1 MGSQI
6 GKMFFWWEV
15 DVIDNA
21 LVLSGGG
28 SKGAFT
34 AGMVQVLIDE
44 ASLQFDLAVGT
55 STGSLIGGPA
65 LLGDT
70 DYLANVYTTISND
83 DIFDNTLLGRLF
95 GTPIDASLEP
105 LHQFLVSY
113 YLRDGHLDKL
123 LYRGKT
129 LVVSMVNVR
138 TGKVH
143 FVSSGDVRFNGKPGL
158 RPATFVRA
166 ILASCSEPVF
176 TEPVRV
182 YEEEEDSEFRKDLF
196 YDGGVKEFLPLE
208 EAIRREARRVYAIS
222 THRLQAAETGWGD
235 DTTPD
240 RVGKLKA
247 LIWTVSSMLDEVAR
261 GDRYRAD
268 ILFRMNRVRQLVEK
282 LRATGRISDSDG
294 AVLRERI
301 DQITG
306 LGHKLE
312 GLHLVYPEVEMETS
326 LEFNSRIMMGYF
338 REGKR
343 IARGF
348 LDSGSPEFPDSGLGP
363 WSHVV
368 HEKKSKMM
376 FRI

>member
-1 MGSQI
+1 MI
-6 GKMFFWWEV
+6 N
-15 DVIDNA
+15 NA

-34 AGMVQVLIDE
+34 AGVVQVLIDE

-55 STGSLIGGPA
+55 STGSLVGGPA

-70 DYLANVYTTISND
+70 DYLANMYTTMSND
-83 DIFDNTLLGRLF
+83 DIFDNTLLGKLF

-105 LHQFLVSY
+105 LHQLLVGY
-113 YLRDGHLDKL
+113 YLRDGHLDEL
-123 LYRGKT
+123 LRRGKT

-138 TGKVH
+138 TGRVH
-143 FVSSGDVRFNGKPGL
+143 FVSSGDVRFNDRPGL

-182 YEEEEDSEFRKDLF
+182 YEEEEESEFQNDLF

-235 DTTPD
+235 DTAPD

-247 LIWTVSSMLDEVAR
+247 LTWTVGSMLDEVAR
-261 GDRYRAD
+261 GDRYRAE
-268 ILFRMNRVRQLVEK
+268 ILFRTNRVRQLVER
-282 LRATGRISDSDG
+282 LLATGRVSDSDG
-294 AVLRERI
+294 AMLRERI

-306 LGHKLE
+306 FGNKLE
-312 GLHLVYPEVEMETS
+312 GLHLIYPKVEMRTS
-326 LEFNSRIMMGYF
+326 LEFNSRIMMGYL

-343 IARGF
+343 VARSF
-348 LDSGSPEFPDSGLGP
+348 LDSGSPQFPDSELGP
-363 WSHVV
+363 WRHAAR
-368 HEKKSKMM
+368 HGT
-376 FRI
+376 